1 MTRHPKKPQGL
12 RTSKVG
18 IPINANGLA
27 WFRRYLEAMLC
38 IAAVMRRECP
48 LWGYQR
54 AFREVRP
61 MSALHLKADITH
73 ALVAPQVK
81 KVNFK
86 TAHCLYV
93 QSQIFFCARNWLP
106 RLSHSNSG
114 LAVEKCY
121 WNATSAKL
129 RSLRECKRAHS

>member
-1 MTRHPKKPQGL
+1 MEK
-12 RTSKVG
+12 
-18 IPINANGLA
+18 
-27 WFRRYLEAMLC
+27 
-38 IAAVMRRECP
+38 ECP
-48 LWGYQR
+48 LWVISGHFAKFGRCPLYPR
-54 AFREVRP
+54 
-61 MSALHLKADITH
+61 ADITH